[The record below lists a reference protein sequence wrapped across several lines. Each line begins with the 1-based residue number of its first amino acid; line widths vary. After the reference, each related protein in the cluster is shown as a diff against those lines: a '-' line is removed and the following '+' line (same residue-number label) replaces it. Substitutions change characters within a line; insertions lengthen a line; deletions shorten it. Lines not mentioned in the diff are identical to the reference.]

1 MVFDC
6 AEKSRTLHSAFVDHE
21 DMIRAVF
28 PVPYLTCRSSCAQ
41 AFIDSWR
48 SIMQGL

>member
-21 DMIRAVF
+21 DMIRPFFRFHILLAGRRA
-28 PVPYLTCRSSCAQ
+28 LK
-41 AFIDSWR
+41 
-48 SIMQGL
+48 LL